1 MKNNSI
7 IVQTVVTADGSVTL
21 KRPDLEETYHS
32 IHGAVQESMHVFIQ
46 AGLNYVLHNKSNLK
60 ILEMGF
66 GTGLNAYLTAV
77 EIQNTI
83 NNIEYIAI
91 EKFPLA
97 NETYD
102 KLNYALDKKNR
113 VLWENICFS
122 EWNQLNE
129 VVPNFSLNKIE
140 SDLYNFSTEKKFDLV
155 YYDAF
160 GPRVQ
165 PELWTQEVFEKI
177 FSFMNDSG
185 VLVTYCAKG
194 EVKRN
199 LKACGFSLESLQG
212 PPGKREMTRA
222 IKP

>member
-1 MKNNSI
+1 M
-7 IVQTVVTADGSVTL
+7 
-21 KRPDLEETYHS
+21 
-32 IHGAVQESMHVFIQ
+32 
-46 AGLNYVLHNKSNLK
+46 
-60 ILEMGF
+60 
-66 GTGLNAYLTAV
+66 
-77 EIQNTI
+77 
-83 NNIEYIAI
+83 
-91 EKFPLA
+91 
-97 NETYD
+97 
-102 KLNYALDKKNR
+102 
-113 VLWENICFS
+113 
-122 EWNQLNE
+122 
-129 VVPNFSLNKIE
+129 PNFSLNKIE
-140 SDLYNFSTEKKFDLV
+140 SDLFNFSTEKKFDLV

-177 FSFMNDSG
+177 FSMMNDSS

>member
-21 KRPDLEETYHS
+21 KRPDLDETYHS

-102 KLNYALDKKNR
+102 KLNYAVDKK
-113 VLWENICFS
+113 IDCS
-122 EWNQLNE
+122 
-129 VVPNFSLNKIE
+129 
-140 SDLYNFSTEKKFDLV
+140 
-155 YYDAF
+155 
-160 GPRVQ
+160 G
-165 PELWTQEVFEKI
+165 KI
-177 FSFMNDSG
+177 FVFQNGINRMKYCQI
-185 VLVTYCAKG
+185 LV
-194 EVKRN
+194 
-199 LKACGFSLESLQG
+199 
-212 PPGKREMTRA
+212 
-222 IKP
+222 